1 MGPATAVAS
10 TSLTEVEATD
20 HTLLV
25 AVLPVA
31 VAVAVI
37 TAVTVTV
44 TVVVAVAVAVTVTV
58 TTAVTVTMTTAVTV
72 TMTTAVTMEATSEG
86 LRNQH
91 FYSLSIFP
99 GTLPGERKCASL
111 RNDRQVAGKQIIV
124 SGYCDFDAG
133 QLRLER

>member
-31 VAVAVI
+31 VAVTVTTAVTVI
-37 TAVTVTV
+37 TTVTVTVTV
-44 TVVVAVAVAVTVTV
+44 TVVMA
-58 TTAVTVTMTTAVTV
+58 TAVTVTMTVTTAVTV

-99 GTLPGERKCASL
+99 GTLPRERKCASL
-111 RNDRQVAGKQIIV
+111 CNDRQVTGKQIIV

>member
-1 MGPATAVAS
+1 VT
-10 TSLTEVEATD
+10 
-20 HTLLV
+20 
-25 AVLPVA
+25 
-31 VAVAVI
+31 

-44 TVVVAVAVAVTVTV
+44 TVTV
-58 TTAVTVTMTTAVTV
+58 TTAVIMATAV

-99 GTLPGERKCASL
+99 GTLPRERKCASL
-111 RNDRQVAGKQIIV
+111 CNDRQVTGKQIIV